1 MYSINPL
8 SEDNTLLKN
17 NGNIY
22 YLPRFYPGRGSRDA
36 ERFVRGS
43 DGSLYY
49 TKDHYKSVVK
59 VE

>member
-8 SEDNTLLKN
+8 SEDNTLLKKMEIFIIFQDVIQVEVLEMQSALLE
-17 NGNIY
+17 GQMA
-22 YLPRFYPGRGSRDA
+22 L
-36 ERFVRGS
+36 
-43 DGSLYY
+43 Y